1 MYNPD
6 TVAKLFDDVETNIG
20 LVPWIDYLYMRL
32 NATEGQHGCE
42 TLEEFLDKGYSF
54 PEFPELT
61 RDDLDEYNCRMEDI
75 MLQDAINNEEEID

>member
-6 TVAKLFDDVETNIG
+6 TVAKLFDDVETNM
-20 LVPWIDYLYMRL
+20 YMRL
-32 NATEGQHGCE
+32 NSTEGQHGCE